1 MTVRFLL
8 YFIRPKPNQM
18 KKLSFIIFSLV
29 LLLSCEKNDNT
40 CNCNDPL
47 KDLSWL
53 KDIQT
58 SFTNCSCE
66 MSIIQATYNNQTVN
80 VTINSSETGTGS
92 IIPNIDGSLVSWW
105 KMEIPKR
112 SVMPQLNY
120 WTLTKVHTRPCSR
133 QIWRRSMRL
142 AGKTD

>member
-53 KDIQT
+53 KGIQT

-66 MSIIQATYNNQTVN
+66 MSIIQATYNNQTVFY
-80 VTINSSETGTGS
+80 TAMTDPLCEGIYS
-92 IIPNIDGSLVSWW
+92 IILFDCNGDTIKAYQPGDQATYT
-105 KMEIPKR
+105 EIANKKVLYR
-112 SVMPQLNY
+112 CK
-120 WTLTKVHTRPCSR
+120 TK
-133 QIWRRSMRL
+133 
-142 AGKTD
+142 